1 MHGANKSK
9 IYVYIFEMCLML
21 KSPIC
26 IKYMYIYI
34 APVDLEEGGG
44 VTHTRNLQNYEKGK
58 SFHLRALSN
67 EISMKS

>member
-1 MHGANKSK
+1 
-9 IYVYIFEMCLML
+9 MCLML

-44 VTHTRNLQNYEKGK
+44 GSHTPGIYKIMRKERV
-58 SFHLRALSN
+58 F
-67 EISMKS
+67 ISVR